1 LFSSAHA
8 DYGKE
13 QSAEKKNDYAIIARR
28 KVKVHPAEIA
38 KETATGEPDPL
49 AFSQQLPK

>member
-1 LFSSAHA
+1 MLFSSAHA

-13 QSAEKKNDYAIIARR
+13 QRAEKKNDYAIVAGG
-28 KVKVHPAEIA
+28 KVKVHPTEIT

-49 AFSQQLPK
+49 AFSQ